1 MAKKEKSKKSNLLYQ
16 RLTEALENG
25 SKVRIEAEETY
36 YGLPVTVTK
45 DFVEIM
51 VLVPPDEFDEEDDAF
66 KQVTWLVRLSS
77 IFAIAYPTEYWST
90 ARLEKL
96 LEVGSNQV

>member
-1 MAKKEKSKKSNLLYQ
+1 MAKKQKSKKSNLLYQ

-36 YGLPVTVTK
+36 YGLPITVTK

-51 VLVPPDEFDEEDDAF
+51 VLVPPDEFDDEDDVF

-96 LEVGSNQV
+96 LEVGSNQA

>member
-1 MAKKEKSKKSNLLYQ
+1 MAKKQKSKKSNLLYQ

-36 YGLPVTVTK
+36 YGLPITVTK

-51 VLVPPDEFDEEDDAF
+51 VLVPPDEFDDEDDSF

-96 LEVGSNQV
+96 LEVGSNQA

>member
-1 MAKKEKSKKSNLLYQ
+1 MAKKDKSKKSNLLYQ
-16 RLTEALENG
+16 RLQEALENG
-25 SKVRIEAEETY
+25 NKVRIEAEESY
-36 YGLPVTVTK
+36 YGLPITLTE

-51 VLVPPDEFDEEDDAF
+51 VLVPPDEYDDEDDSF
-66 KQVTWLVRLSS
+66 KQVTWLIRLAS

-90 ARLEKL
+90 ARLERL